1 MHNGNPPCSIGQN
14 MKKSRVIVDMLE
26 IQSANLYLLFTLNIF
41 IEILIE
47 YGKVGTIYMKNIN
60 KRHFFTKI
68 CIAAT

>member
-14 MKKSRVIVDMLE
+14 MKKSRVIVDILE
-26 IQSANLYLLFTLNIF
+26 IQSANLFTLNIF